1 MSVRTEKVA
10 GEVHKALSPVM
21 DAFAREHGG
30 GLLTITK
37 VVMSPD
43 LSIAKVYVSVFAS
56 KLAHPL
62 LLKTLGAEAFRFKRA
77 LATELRLRLV
87 PELRFFIDAS
97 LDEVER
103 LTEIL
108 KANPPLHR
116 ESARDESSD
125 HTTGAADSV
134 GSHG

>member
-77 LATELRLRLV
+77 LATGVRLRIV
-87 PELRFFIDAS
+87 PELRFFIDSS

-108 KANPPLHR
+108 KANPPLHP
-116 ESARDESSD
+116 ESTRDESD
-125 HTTGAADSV
+125 ADAV
-134 GSHG
+134 GSDQ